1 MTHEINFLKPLKG
14 NATKSFIY
22 NPEKFE
28 WKLQEGYKAGK
39 FFDGYTFPVE
49 NIRDAYDIIRK
60 HQESPV
66 FMIQGGFLPG
76 IHLRNIVRRVRSDR
90 DDHAPTLTD
99 RSLNLVCFD
108 VDGYPCEDFGPPA
121 IEIFIQ
127 ELPAPFWESDY
138 IYQFSASHGLF
149 DDGLLKCHLFFWLSE
164 PVLNTDIR
172 EWVIEYNKEK
182 KWKNI
187 LDPAVFVAT
196 QPIYTQ
202 RRICIGAPDP
212 IQDFLGLVE
221 KSGDLDWNPAPAKES
236 IPASRRKAPEKKSD
250 DYSLSEGVK
259 KILTGAN
266 FHDEINKLALSLMGK
281 GLAAAEIIETIKGLM
296 LAAKENISAPK
307 RLQDWQTRFNDI
319 ARSVNSA
326 FDLVD
331 NPNQTDLLAWLKSA
345 PAERILKEFPAKTFK
360 KAPGELKEIVDA
372 VAKRTGI
379 DKRELKRRVKGFK
392 EIAERA
398 GKEKGRAD
406 LMRDRA
412 KRNIFEVV
420 INDHNAI
427 EATEQIAGILRK
439 SRRWPPVFVY
449 GSGLAYVEFDK
460 LITIRQMSK
469 QHAAKKRGEKYC
481 RTPVIRSFKK
491 PFHDLIARLGM
502 DARFVRQKL
511 GKEIQCP
518 EKLASV
524 VAMGNSRENRELTG
538 IVNCPFVQADWRLF
552 QKNGYDPATGLY
564 SIIENKIPDERWD
577 TFEAYNFLKDE
588 VLAEFPFD
596 QELDAAV
603 MIASMMALMQRP
615 LLAQDSAGMPGFG
628 VIAPVQSSGKTA
640 LVDLVTS
647 AVLKSTIPASN
658 FSNDEEEMSKHI
670 LALLREGHPCVL
682 FDNIPHDSEIKADVL
697 AKAMSS
703 DIYSGRL
710 LGETKTLTVPSSAI
724 WFFTGNN
731 IQFSG
736 DFSTRVFPVRLN
748 PRMEN
753 PETRKYKRENGGL
766 DWTLHNRSRIL
777 NALISII
784 QDGQNYEPLDTGSR
798 FKIWD
803 RYIRLP
809 LHKASGVDIN
819 AAIISNK
826 EHDKDFMNKK
836 KLMENLYEE
845 FGSAPFV
852 SRKVIDAGFPSGPAN
867 PPTPLGERLEEILG
881 KYFESPKSVGKL
893 LGKMVGRAY
902 GDMIL
907 GRVDTDRAWWQIEKI
922 ADE

>member
-1 MTHEINFLKPLKG
+1 MMHEINFLKPLKG

-22 NPEKFE
+22 DPEKFE
-28 WKLQEGYKAGK
+28 WTLQEGYKAGK
-39 FFDGYTFPVE
+39 FFDGLTFPVE
-49 NIRDAYDIIRK
+49 NIRDAYGILRENK
-60 HQESPV
+60 EYPV

-76 IHLRNIVRRVRSDR
+76 IHLRSIVRRVRDDR
-90 DDHAPTLTD
+90 DDHQPTLTD
-99 RSLNLVCFD
+99 RPLSLVCFD
-108 VDGYPCEDFGPPA
+108 VDGYPCDEVGKVA

-127 ELPAPFWESDY
+127 ELPAPFWEADY

-149 DDGLLKCHLFFWLSE
+149 DDKTLKCHLFFWLSE

-172 EWVIEYNKEK
+172 DWVIEYNKEK

-196 QPIYTQ
+196 QPVYTQ

-221 KSGDLDWNPAPAKES
+221 KTGHLDWSPEPAQES
-236 IPASRRKAPEKKSD
+236 IPMSRRKAHEKKPAE
-250 DYSLSEGVK
+250 YSLSEGVK
-259 KILTGAN
+259 RILTGSN

-296 LAAKENISAPK
+296 LAAKENISDRK

-319 ARSVNSA
+319 ERSVKSA
-326 FDLVD
+326 FNLVD
-331 NPNQTDLLAWLKSA
+331 NPNQADLLAWLKAA
-345 PAERILKEFPAKTFK
+345 PAERVLKEFPGKTFK
-360 KAPGELKEIVDA
+360 KTPEELKEIVNA
-372 VAKRTGI
+372 VAKRTGL
-379 DKRELKRRVKGFK
+379 DKRELKRRVKGFA
-392 EIAERA
+392 EIAERD
-398 GKEKGRAD
+398 GQKRGRAD

-420 INDHNAI
+420 VNDHNAV
-427 EATEQIAGILRK
+427 EASEQIAGILK
-439 SRRWPPVFVY
+439 NSRRWPPVFVY

-469 QHAAKKRGEKYC
+469 QHAAKQRGERFC

-491 PFHDLIARLGM
+491 PFHDLIGRLGM
-502 DARFVRQKL
+502 DARFVREKL

-518 EKLASV
+518 EKLSSV
-524 VAMGNSRENRELTG
+524 VAMGHSRENRELTG
-538 IVNCPFVQADWRLF
+538 IVNCPFVQADWRIF

-577 TFEAYNFLKDE
+577 TFEAYGFLKDE

-596 QELDAAV
+596 KELDATV
-603 MIASMMALMQRP
+603 MIAAMMALMQRP

-628 VIAPVQSSGKTA
+628 VIAPVQSSGKTT
-640 LVDLVTS
+640 LVNLVTS
-647 AVLKSTIPASN
+647 AVLKSTVPASN
-658 FSNDEEEMSKHI
+658 FSTDEEEMSKHI

-682 FDNIPHDSEIKADVL
+682 FDNVPHGSEIKADVL

-736 DFSTRVFPVRLN
+736 DFSTRVFPVHLN

-753 PETRKYKRENGGL
+753 PDTRKFERQNVL

-784 QDGQNYEPLDTGSR
+784 QDGRDYGPLDTGSR

-819 AAIISNK
+819 AAIASNK

-836 KLMENLYEE
+836 KLMEALFEH
-845 FGSAPFV
+845 FGKTEFV
-852 SRKVIDAGFPSGPAN
+852 SRSVIDAGFPSGPSN
-867 PPTPLGERLEEILG
+867 PPTPLGEKLEEILG

-907 GRVDTDRAWWQIEKI
+907 ERFDTDRAWWQIEKI